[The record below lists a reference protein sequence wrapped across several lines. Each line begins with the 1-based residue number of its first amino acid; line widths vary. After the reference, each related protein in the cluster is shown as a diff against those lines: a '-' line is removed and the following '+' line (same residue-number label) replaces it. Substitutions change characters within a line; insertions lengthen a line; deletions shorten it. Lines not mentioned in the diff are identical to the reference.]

1 VDQHWDDIVADG
13 LQDDLDRLV
22 YAANLI
28 GNDPDLA
35 LAGGGGVSLR
45 TRGTDFAGR
54 STELLWVKAA
64 GLPLRGL
71 TRTGLSPLRLSDL
84 ARLPE
89 RFPAADDDLCAFF
102 SSCRLGPGHPLPSF
116 ETALYSALP
125 FPCVLH
131 THDVATL
138 ALTDNTRK
146 DALVREAWGDA
157 VAYTGYVRP
166 GHPLTKVLYGL
177 GDLSRFR
184 ALVLGKH
191 GLVVWG
197 NTPREAYA
205 SLQDLL
211 ARAREVLRKARG
223 TKNPFAKQRH
233 APGEPARRH
242 AAVRHLLPVLRALL
256 SHPKPVVLHY
266 DDSEEARLFADSE
279 TAKQIHR
286 RGMAA
291 PEHILRCGRLPCYVD
306 ATLASL
312 PHEEAAHLLQQA
324 VAQFAADARSTIAKH
339 ARNGSGGELVFTFPR
354 IIILPGLGLVAAGPD
369 LRSAEIA
376 AQCYRQAVRVIEI
389 AESVDQFRF
398 LEEASSFEFEYG
410 APELARLRAPEAELA
425 HRIAVVTGAARGIG
439 RAVAVRLARE
449 GAHVVLADVD
459 AAGVEDAAGEAA
471 RAAGDPLR
479 ARAVAVDAADAA
491 QVRRL
496 FDGVIREFGGVDILF
511 CNAGMVRSSPVEAY
525 SEEDWDRH
533 FDVNV
538 KGCWLA
544 VREAVPA
551 MKAQRSGSIIVNA
564 SKAAFAPAAE
574 NAAYASSKAAAAA
587 LARNLAL
594 ELAPHGIRVN
604 AVNADFIDTPM
615 MRQMVEDRAT
625 RRGVSA
631 EQQLEEYR
639 RRNLLGVGPI
649 PPDAVAEAVLWLAS
663 ARSAYT
669 TGGVL
674 TVDGG
679 LRDAM
684 PR

>member
-1 VDQHWDDIVADG
+1 VDQRWDDIVADG

-35 LAGGGGVSLR
+35 LAGGGGVSLKR
-45 TRGTDFAGR
+45 PGTDHTGR
-54 STELLWVKAA
+54 AEEVLWVKGA

-71 TRTGLSPLRLSDL
+71 TRSGLVPLRASEVARLAGRLPSSDEELSTFLAACRLSPD
-84 ARLPE
+84 A
-89 RFPAADDDLCAFF
+89 PA
-102 SSCRLGPGHPLPSF
+102 PSF
-116 ETALYSALP
+116 ETALHSALP

-131 THDVATL
+131 THDVATM

-146 DALVREAWGDA
+146 DALVREAWGDR
-157 VAYTGYVRP
+157 VAFTGYVRP
-166 GHPLTKVLYGL
+166 GHPLTKVVYGL
-177 GDLSRFR
+177 GDLSRHR
-184 ALVLGKH
+184 GLALGKH

-197 NTPREAYA
+197 ASPKEAYA
-205 SLQDLL
+205 NLQELL
-211 ARAREVLRKARG
+211 SEAREYLLRARGSKY
-223 TKNPFAKQRH
+223 PFAKQRH
-233 APGEPARRH
+233 SPGDPARRRD
-242 AAVRHLLPVLRALL
+242 AARHLLPVLRGLL
-256 SHPKPVVLHY
+256 SRPKPVVLHL

-279 TAKQIHR
+279 SAKQIHR

-306 ATLASL
+306 ATLSSL
-312 PHEEAAHLLQQA
+312 PREEAAHLLQQA
-324 VAQFAADARSTIAKH
+324 VSQFAADSRATFAKH
-339 ARNGSGGELVFTFPR
+339 ARSGEIVFTLPR
-354 IIILPGLGLVAAGPD
+354 IVILPGLGLVAAGSD
-369 LRSAEIA
+369 RRGAETA

-389 AESVDQFRF
+389 AEAVDQFRF
-398 LEEASSFEFEYG
+398 LEEASSFEFEYW

-425 HRIAVVTGAARGIG
+425 RRIAVVTGAARGIG

-449 GAHVVLADVD
+449 GAHVVLSDID
-459 AAGVEDAAGEAA
+459 AAGLEEAAAEAA

-479 ARAVAVDAADAA
+479 ARAVPADISDGG

-496 FDGVIREFGGVDILF
+496 FDEVIRDFGGVDVLF
-511 CNAGMVRSSPVEAY
+511 CNAGMVRSGPVEAY

-538 KGCWLA
+538 KGCWFA

-615 MRQMVEDRAT
+615 MRKMVEDRAAQ
-625 RRGVSA
+625 RGVSL

-663 ARSAYT
+663 SRSAYT